1 MNLFLEKEYAQK
13 VALIAYPVVL
23 GMISR
28 TIMSLVDA
36 AMVGRL
42 GAVELA
48 AVGLGG
54 HISML
59 TVYSF
64 GVFNIGIQ
72 ALISR
77 RFGEG
82 RKQRCG
88 YIVNNILVFITII
101 GLSGSILGYF
111 FGPGILYVL
120 ADDPAVYNVGK
131 SYVAIRFIEFLS
143 FTVIGIYRGFFDGI
157 GNTKV
162 YMKAMI
168 VMNGMNIVLNYVL
181 IFGNFGF
188 PRLEVPGAA
197 IGSMLSSYAG
207 ALVMIFHS
215 LKKDLRKE
223 YGLYNKIA
231 TDFSI
236 MKKLYTLNF
245 PEMTRVFLG
254 YGGFLIFL
262 KILGMISTVVLAAGN
277 VCIAIMGFSFMPGYG
292 IGTASATL
300 VGQSLGAK
308 KPDIAEKYGWEAVKI
323 GVIVMSFMGF
333 LFILVPDHIMRIFTV
348 DADIIREG
356 IIALRIIGFVQFFD
370 AFGMVIAVSLQGCGM
385 TKFVMKVETAVVWL
399 LFIPLSY
406 VLGIKLGFGTF
417 GAWLSLAVYIAVFGI
432 VMTITFKR
440 GSWKT
445 FVV

>member
-1 MNLFLEKEYAQK
+1 MNLLLEKEYTKK
-13 VALIAYPVVL
+13 VALLAYPIVL
-23 GMISR
+23 GMLSR

-77 RFGEG
+77 RYGEG
-82 RKQRCG
+82 RKEQCG

-101 GLSGSILGYF
+101 GLAGSVLGYF
-111 FGPGILYVL
+111 FGPGILYLL
-120 ADDPAVYNVGK
+120 ADDPEVYNVGK

-162 YMKAMI
+162 YMRAMI
-168 VMNGMNIVLNYVL
+168 VMNGMNIILNYLL
-181 IFGNFGF
+181 IFGKFGF

-197 IGSMLSSYAG
+197 LGSMISSYAG
-207 ALVMIFHS
+207 AFIMISHS
-215 LKKDLRKE
+215 LRKGLKKE
-223 YGLYNKIA
+223 YQLYNKIS
-231 TDFSI
+231 TDLSI
-236 MKKLYTLNF
+236 MKKLYSLNF
-245 PEMTRVFLG
+245 PEMTRVFLS

-292 IGTASATL
+292 IGSASATL
-300 VGQSLGAK
+300 VGQNLGAK
-308 KPDIAEKYGWEAVKI
+308 RPDLAEKYGWEAVKL
-323 GVIVMSFMGF
+323 GVIVMSTMGL
-333 LFILVPDHIMRIFTV
+333 LFILIPGQIMRIFTI
-348 DADIIREG
+348 DPEIIREG
-356 IIALRIIGFVQFFD
+356 IIGLRIIGFVQFFD
-370 AFGMVIAVSLQGCGM
+370 AFGMVLAVSLQGCGM
-385 TKFVMKVETAVVWL
+385 TKFVMKVDIMTVWL
-399 LFIPLSY
+399 IFLPLSY
-406 VLGIKLGFGTF
+406 FLGIQLAYGTF
-417 GAWLSLAVYIAVFGI
+417 GAWLSLAIYIAVFGT
-432 VMTITFKR
+432 VMTLTFRK
-440 GSWKT
+440 GYWKK